1 MKRNS
6 LTFRTLLA
14 FFAFSIV
21 ILSLLW
27 FFQIYFFNMFYER
40 YQIDTIKEAASLI
53 ANTNEEE
60 LNEKLESIAYEDDIC
75 IQYHVSFGK
84 AINYNTKKNNCL
96 LDNPTINVLGKHR
109 KDLVE
114 NDKHFIK
121 LQGPHGE
128 RSIVYAVN
136 LEDGK
141 LVLLNTT
148 LEDLS
153 AATKLLK
160 NQMIYISIVI
170 IVLAIVLAI
179 FVSMQFNK
187 PILSITN
194 KAKEMGKGNYDVKFD
209 KSRIAELDDLSN
221 VLTVAASEMKETD
234 ELRRDLLA
242 NVSHDLKTPL
252 TMIKAYAEKVRD
264 LTYKDKEKRNK
275 DLNVIIEESDRLNG
289 LVNDLVEMSK
299 IEANKATFEPTKYD
313 IKEQVEEV
321 MKRYSIT
328 QEKDGYKFNVNM
340 PDKPLIIEA
349 DRKQMNQVFY
359 NLINNAIEHTDD
371 SKTVDINVKESK
383 SIITVEVINYGKHLK
398 EYEIPL
404 VWNRYYTKEKNHK
417 RNTIGTGIGLS
428 IVKTIFENHKFEYGI
443 ISDEKH
449 PTTFYF
455 KVKKCKK

>member
-6 LTFRTLLA
+6 LAFRTLLA
-14 FFAFSIV
+14 FFGFSIV

-27 FFQIYFFNMFYER
+27 FFQVHFFKVYYER
-40 YQIDTIKEAASLI
+40 YQVQLIKDSAEKIKNSS
-53 ANTNEEE
+53 EEE
-60 LNEKLESIAYEDDIC
+60 LESVLESIAYDNNIC
-75 IQYHVSFGK
+75 VQYHYSFGK
-84 AINYNTKKNNCL
+84 VENFNTKNKLCL
-96 LDNPTINVLGKHR
+96 LDNPDINVLGKFR
-109 KDLVE
+109 KQLV
-114 NDKHFIK
+114 NDDAHFVK
-121 LQGPHGE
+121 LHGPNAE
-128 RSIVYAVN
+128 KAIVYGVDLGN
-136 LEDGK
+136 GK

-148 LEDLS
+148 LEDMS
-153 AATKLLK
+153 TTTMLLK
-160 NQMIYISIVI
+160 KQMIYISVVI

-179 FVSMQFNK
+179 FVSKQFNK
-187 PILSITN
+187 PILSITD
-194 KAKEMGKGNYDVKFD
+194 KAKEMGKGNYDIIFD
-209 KSRIAELDDLSN
+209 KSNIAELNELSN
-221 VLTVAASEMKETD
+221 VLSVAASEMKETD

-264 LTYKDKEKRNK
+264 LTYKDKTKREK
-275 DLNVIIEESDRLNG
+275 DLGVIIDESDRLNG

-299 IEANKATFEPTKYD
+299 IESKQAMLNLSKYD
-313 IKEQVEEV
+313 LKEQIEEV
-321 MKRYSIT
+321 LKRYSIT
-328 QEKDGYKFNVNM
+328 QEKDGYIFNVDI
-340 PDKPLIIEA
+340 PDKELIIEA
-349 DRKQMNQVFY
+349 DRKQLNQVFY

-371 SKTVDINVKESK
+371 SKKVDINVLVKK
-383 SIITVEVINYGKHLK
+383 DIITVEIVNYGKHLK

-428 IVKTIFENHKFEYGI
+428 IVKTVFERHDMEYGV